1 MFIPYKLADGT
12 TVMVEVTEETA
23 AFILENDREMANAE
37 RRERYHCPYHLEAM
51 TYEGDSVAYHETPE
65 EIVIREESRKEFA
78 SALTMLTDA
87 QFRKLLIKADGLTL
101 REIAEREYKTVNA
114 VVKSLSAAKKKLEKY
129 RNFFLKTGCTKRHF
143 FLRIARS
150 ASSERRKSTMKHTEM
165 KGGRRWKR
173 TPI

>member
-23 AFILENDREMANAE
+23 AFILENDREMANAD

-51 TYEGDSVAYHETPE
+51 TYEGESVAYHETPE
-65 EIVIREESRKEFA
+65 EIVIREESRREFA

-87 QFRKLLIKADGLTL
+87 QLRRVFMKAEGMTL
-101 REIAEREYKTVNA
+101 REIAEREHTTINA

-129 RNFFLKTGCTKRHF
+129 RSFF
-143 FLRIARS
+143 
-150 ASSERRKSTMKHTEM
+150 
-165 KGGRRWKR
+165 
-173 TPI
+173 